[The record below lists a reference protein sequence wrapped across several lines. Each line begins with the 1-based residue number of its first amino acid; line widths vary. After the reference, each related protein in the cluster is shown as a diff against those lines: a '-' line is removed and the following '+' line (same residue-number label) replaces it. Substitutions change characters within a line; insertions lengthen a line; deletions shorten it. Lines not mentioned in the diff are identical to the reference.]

1 MHLRLLGLAVFL
13 FVTKLHASATPSELL
28 LNAFSNQC
36 PSVVNRQ
43 VQGSL
48 VNVQALGSVVEQFR
62 AESQCFGASSV
73 SPFVGQYNRLYED
86 YEVYR
91 STRDDRLALERKM
104 ALFTTLL
111 NDPGISAQQIEYLQS
126 EILYAQS
133 DLVNLQSRE
142 QRFGEL
148 SSRTARGAD
157 QTVQA
162 VNQFFGGWSNNNACF
177 VNRRSLVASLLSNTL
192 LSTAAFAAPATA
204 LGLATGGL
212 VIESLNRFLNDFRF
226 NKLVGVVDEAQL
238 PLALSCVTEAM
249 TSQFCQA
256 VETQKLIDVYRQ
268 DLPNTINERQFA
280 GLDLL
285 SRHLSRLGI
294 WLQEIYAGSAITSEG
309 DLVNREKPILQAIL
323 LEKIKRYVQTYGT
336 IRTNL
341 FETIT
346 NPNERSSAIAIGISS
361 LVAIMQTPSL
371 NPGNDPYRSGS
382 SEVENPIFISRSTSL
397 LPYQL
402 LDPSITTVPV
412 CGSSGFAC
420 ESLRAYVA
428 FKGIVLTTQNWQ
440 TAVNNALDVVNTT
453 LEIVNQERARTISVD
468 AYTVIVAAN
477 LDYRGET
484 NPLQGLLKIIENG
497 ERISDYL
504 TKIGCED
511 RPRDCDENAEPR
523 FTHRYYPQI
532 INARRTV
539 ELTEQV
545 IFLIEEAYHPRALD
559 LNAWPLEC
567 RSPIEPLIAVQDSIE
582 NKSFLVTSCI
592 SKILNLAE
600 RGNDVYFTKVR
611 AMVSYEMEA
620 RFGRGELD
628 QDVSE
633 LISATRGDLVQ
644 SLQTALN
651 PSNEGTL
658 AEVYSSL
665 ESSKYISRKTLQ
677 AFYQLF
683 EKEIEKLFDN
693 PAAPYLQEDQLCLRL
708 VPYLLAMGPK
718 EKLGRK
724 IYDRCRLVNLQFY
737 QGGPSVRFADVIT
750 MNQGRGPLGGQRN
763 EFHTRAGVT
772 EADAYCALRRYQ
784 RQNYLL
790 EQQRRSG
797 NKNASEET
805 SPSAFQF
812 VENF

>member
-1 MHLRLLGLAVFL
+1 MHLPLIGLVVLLFAS
-13 FVTKLHASATPSELL
+13 KLHASATPSELL

-111 NDPGISAQQIEYLQS
+111 NDPGINAQQIEYLQS

-212 VIESLNRFLNDFRF
+212 VVESLNRFLNDFRF
-226 NKLVGVVDEAQL
+226 NKLVGAVDEAQL

-256 VETQKLIDVYRQ
+256 VETQKLIDVYRR
-268 DLPNTINERQFA
+268 DLPTTINERQFA

-285 SRHLSRLGI
+285 SRHLSRLGV

-336 IRTNL
+336 IRADL
-341 FETIT
+341 FETIAS
-346 NPNERSSAIAIGISS
+346 PNERSSAIAIGISS
-361 LVAIMQTPSL
+361 LVTIMQSPSL
-371 NPGNDPYRSGS
+371 NPGADMRPQS
-382 SEVENPIFISRSTSL
+382 SEVENPIFISRSRSL
-397 LPYQL
+397 LSYQL
-402 LDPSITTVPV
+402 LDPSLTTVPN
-412 CGSSGFAC
+412 CGNAGFAC
-420 ESLRAYVA
+420 ESLREYVA
-428 FKGIVLTTQNWQ
+428 FKGIVLTAQNWQ

-484 NPLQGLLKIIENG
+484 NPLQGLIKIIDNG

-504 TKIGCED
+504 SAIGCEE
-511 RPRDCDENAEPR
+511 RPRDCDENGVPR

-532 INARRTV
+532 INTQRTV

-559 LNAWPLEC
+559 LGAWPLDC
-567 RSPIEPLIAVQDSIE
+567 RSPIEPLIATQDTIE

-620 RFGRGELD
+620 RFSRGELD

-683 EKEIEKLFDN
+683 EKEIEKLFED

-708 VPYLLAMGPK
+708 VPYLLAIGPK
-718 EKLGRK
+718 EKIGRK
-724 IYDRCRLVNLQFY
+724 IYNRCRLVGLQFY
-737 QGGPSVRFADVIT
+737 QGGPSVRFDDIIT

-763 EFHTRAGVT
+763 EFHTRAGIS

-790 EQQRRSG
+790 EQQRRNRNS
-797 NKNASEET
+797 KTLEET
-805 SPSAFQF
+805 PSAFQF